1 MLQLSFDIASKRGG
15 KTTKRPVQAIYEVLK
30 YWCMTTLKS
39 KWKQPVS
46 TKRKKGLI
54 RCVFSQRP
62 FVNKPSLRSRLT
74 HYPTDNRSVV

>member
-30 YWCMTTLKS
+30 YWCMTTFKS

-62 FVNKPSLRSRLT
+62 FVNKPSRRSRLT